1 MNVQFITNSKGLP
14 SGVYIPIEDWE
25 LIKKELDGKL
35 EIPGWH
41 KDILENRLATYQAG
55 NPTILDAETAL
66 KEIEA
71 GL

>member
-35 EIPGWH
+35 EIPAWH
-41 KDILENRLATYQAG
+41 KEILDNRLAKYRTG
-55 NPTILDAETAL
+55 NSTILDAETAI